1 MWHFL
6 CCWADHI
13 SKTSGLFLVWDTQIQ
28 NCYHGAGLSAWNLG
42 KGIKYG
48 LLYSLSDQNL
58 YLGDSEFYFL
68 HDKLVSIT
76 RFQNTTSET
85 ISFFF
90 SPNDIEP
97 PLDLTAGSTQ
107 MKTDSF
113 LIPCIFAFPGF
124 YSAPRHC
131 FVRALFSLAYPLHSI
146 PHTMKQPVSF
156 WAFCATSLLVMAGH
170 SLHPASV
177 TLGCLNLIHPSS
189 YLRLLLHFF
198 LTSIS

>member
-13 SKTSGLFLVWDTQIQ
+13 SKTSGLFLVWDIHIQ
-28 NCYHGAGLSAWNLG
+28 NYYHGAGLSAWDLA

-68 HDKLVSIT
+68 HNKLVSII
-76 RFQNTTSET
+76 RFQNTTSQT
-85 ISFFF
+85 TSFFF
-90 SPNDIEP
+90 PQWHRATSW
-97 PLDLTAGSTQ
+97 
-107 MKTDSF
+107 
-113 LIPCIFAFPGF
+113 F
-124 YSAPRHC
+124 YSAPKQC
-131 FVRALFSLAYPLHSI
+131 LVRALLSLAYPLHSI
-146 PHTMKQPVSF
+146 PHPMKQPVSF
-156 WAFCATSLLVMAGH
+156 WAFCATSLLVTAGH
-170 SLHPASV
+170 SLRPASV
-177 TLGCLNLIHPSS
+177 TFGCLNLIHPLS